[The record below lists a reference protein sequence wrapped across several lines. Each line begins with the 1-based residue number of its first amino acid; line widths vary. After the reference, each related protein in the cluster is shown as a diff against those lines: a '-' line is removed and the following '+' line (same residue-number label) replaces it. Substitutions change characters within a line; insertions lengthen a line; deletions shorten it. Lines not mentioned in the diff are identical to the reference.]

1 MSKYSHFLAHYLT
14 RERKKI
20 TQHLQ
25 LLSLRAPVECGQEN
39 KMSQKSLWGRI
50 KKTSLCQA
58 NALAYALCIQCFRLK
73 RHRFSRS
80 RGKRIFTN
88 LGDPMTLLR

>member
-1 MSKYSHFLAHYLT
+1 MKFFEQSNLYYSTQMSKYSHFLAHYLT

-50 KKTSLCQA
+50 KKNFTLP
-58 NALAYALCIQCFRLK
+58 
-73 RHRFSRS
+73 
-80 RGKRIFTN
+80 GKRFGLCSVHTMFPTEEAQI
-88 LGDPMTLLR
+88 LA